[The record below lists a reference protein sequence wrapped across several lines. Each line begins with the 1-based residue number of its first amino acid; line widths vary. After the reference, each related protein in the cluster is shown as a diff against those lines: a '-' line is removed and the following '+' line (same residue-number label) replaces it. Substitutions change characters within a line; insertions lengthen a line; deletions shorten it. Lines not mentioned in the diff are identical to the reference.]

1 MAIEVRQMIIKS
13 TVVSGRNEQESPR
26 IASVDLELLKEEVLE
41 ECKELIERSLNEL
54 QER

>member
-1 MAIEVRQMIIKS
+1 MTIEVRQMIIKS
-13 TVVSGRNEQESPR
+13 TLVSGHKEQE
-26 IASVDLELLKEEVLE
+26 ASGVASADLESLKEEVME

>member
-13 TVVSGRNEQESPR
+13 TLVSGRKEQESAGV
-26 IASVDLELLKEEVLE
+26 ASVELELLKEEVME
-41 ECKELIERSLNEL
+41 ECKELIERSLNKL